1 MHSSATWDNAQAL
14 IDAVTLWWRSCP
26 GARGAALVGSHAR
39 GEARPNSDIDFVL
52 LCQTPL
58 DYLEDT
64 SWVRRFGEPDA
75 MRRETWGDV
84 ESLRVWYPDFE
95 VEYGL
100 TSLAWAS
107 DSRDPG
113 VQQVI
118 RQGIHILYD
127 EDGVLA
133 ARVAR
138 VLAIPP
144 EG

>member
-1 MHSSATWDNAQAL
+1 MHSSAAWTDAQAL
-14 IDAVTLWWRSCP
+14 IDAVTLWWRACP
-26 GARGAALVGSHAR
+26 GVRAAALVGSHAR
-39 GEARPNSDIDFVL
+39 GEARPDSDIDLVL

-84 ESLRVWYPDFE
+84 ESLRVWYPNFE
-95 VEYGL
+95 VEFGL

-107 DSRDPG
+107 DPSDAG

-118 RQGIHILYD
+118 QQGIRILHD